1 MLNHTKKIKIK
12 YNREAT
18 ALLSALNGKYTKE
31 ILKNTKEKSGSRIF
45 HILAQKQFCTIS
57 NRVGCIPQVLT
68 LLLTPILT

>member
-31 ILKNTKEKSGSRIF
+31 ILKIQRKKSRSRIF
-45 HILAQKQFCTIS
+45 HIFAQKTRGTPGHGV
-57 NRVGCIPQVLT
+57 RVHLSIPQF
-68 LLLTPILT
+68 